1 MTFTENDLIFPSK
14 KIYENIKNI
23 DNTIFSLLYT
33 QAPYFED
40 CLLVCCS
47 EMRSSINNFN
57 KALDQVENSI
67 SKIKKVKISET
78 VPFSFINEFPAISQF
93 YIEASVLE
101 NMTKTP
107 VQKRF
112 YNLAIRLWDLGVYP
126 KET

>member
-1 MTFTENDLIFPSK
+1 MTFTENDIIFPSK

-23 DNTIFSLLYT
+23 NNTILSLLYT
-33 QAPYFED
+33 KAPYFKE
-40 CLLVCCS
+40 CFLVSCS
-47 EMRSSINNFN
+47 EMRNSINKFN

-107 VQKRF
+107 IQKRF
-112 YNLAIRLWDLGVYP
+112 YDIAIKLWDEGVYP
-126 KET
+126 K

>member
-14 KIYENIKNI
+14 EIYENIKNI
-23 DNTIFSLLYT
+23 DNTILTLLNT
-33 QAPYFED
+33 RAPYFED
-40 CLLVCCS
+40 CFLVSCS
-47 EMRSSINNFN
+47 EMRNSINNFN

-93 YIEASVLE
+93 YTEASFLE

-112 YNLAIRLWDLGVYP
+112 YNLAIRL
-126 KET
+126 

>member
-23 DNTIFSLLYT
+23 DNTILSRLYT

-47 EMRSSINNFN
+47 EMRNSINNFN

>member
-1 MTFTENDLIFPSK
+1 
-14 KIYENIKNI
+14 
-23 DNTIFSLLYT
+23 
-33 QAPYFED
+33 
-40 CLLVCCS
+40 
-47 EMRSSINNFN
+47 MRNSINNFN

-67 SKIKKVKISET
+67 SEIKKVKISET

>member
-23 DNTIFSLLYT
+23 DNTILSLLYT

-40 CLLVCCS
+40 CLLACCS
-47 EMRSSINNFN
+47 EMRNSINNFN